1 MSCWTELKSVAHL
14 PVSTKSCPRRHKTA
28 LHPERAVGTRLLCL
42 RVTELFFFTLAC
54 SMLEAREMKGEN
66 GSSALMVRLWAFL
79 FQFSCHA
86 TDTFSSSFY
95 IFCCLQLSFFYC
107 LFVPV
112 FLSSPSRRHC
122 YHLCGGQQQ
131 LQHGYKGRQQHQQAT
146 GSPGSLSQYL
156 EQQVRQKN
164 EWSVQS
170 DSSLSSVTHAKPWG
184 PSVWYVFLPLLHLHH
199 PVADKS
205 LVCATANTLN
215 TVKILKC

>member
-1 MSCWTELKSVAHL
+1 MFDVGGQRDE
-14 PVSTKSCPRRHKTA
+14 RRKWIQCFNGETLGLFVPIFVPCHR
-28 LHPERAVGTRLLCL
+28 HIFLLVFYL
-42 RVTELFFFTLAC
+42 LL
-54 SMLEAREMKGEN
+54 
-66 GSSALMVRLWAFL
+66 SSAF
-79 FQFSCHA
+79 
-86 TDTFSSSFY
+86 
-95 IFCCLQLSFFYC
+95 IFGYC

-164 EWSVQS
+164 GWRVQN

-184 PSVWYVFLPLLHLHH
+184 PSVWYVFLLLLHLHH

-205 LVCATANTLN
+205 LACATANTLK